1 MSNHYPGQKIKF
13 VVASS
18 FNHHPGFMVN
28 ASQSIR
34 CKGKP
39 CIEMAIMILPQ
50 VMQVDLNKIAPEGI
64 LPFSPIS
71 MHGLRSQWSAYWNH
85 VLLRSDTKTYC
96 LFDTGASRCVM
107 SSSEARKLVGREV
120 DFDKLPPKSVTLTDG
135 SPVKGRLVWAFVSVV
150 GSKSG
155 FYLPFVVSDTF
166 QTPTII
172 SWKAFRKIFRFYLT
186 SDQLIISE

>member
-1 MSNHYPGQKIKF
+1 MRSHYPGQKLNF
-13 VVASS
+13 VVSSS
-18 FNHHPGFMVN
+18 FNHHPGFKVN
-28 ASQSIR
+28 ASQTIR

-39 CIEMAIMILPQ
+39 CIEMAIRILPQ

-71 MHGLRSQWSAYWNH
+71 IHGFRSSWSAYNNC

-107 SSSEARKLVGREV
+107 SRSEATKLAGREV
-120 DFDKLPPKSVTLTDG
+120 DFDQLPTESVTLTDG
-135 SPVKGRLVWAFVSVV
+135 SPVKGRLVWAFASVV

-155 FYLPFVVSDTF
+155 FYLPFVVSDSF

-172 SWKAFRKIFRFYLT
+172 SWKAFRQKFRFYLT
-186 SDQLIISE
+186 SDQLVISE